1 MKGIY
6 TILLLLLSNVFMTL
20 AWYTSGDWGEQV
32 LAPDRRDRL
41 LVGYCFL

>member
-20 AWYTSGDWGEQV
+20 AWYGH
-32 LAPDRRDRL
+32 LRL
-41 LVGYCFL
+41 QETGVRNTGP